1 MKKKN
6 KWIKPR
12 HSIIT
17 AIAYAIIA
25 PYAILKYHIK
35 ITPFKDKRQYLI
47 LLNHQTAFDQFF
59 VGIAFNKALYYL
71 ASEDLFSKGFISK
84 LLTFAVAPIP
94 IKKQTTDI
102 KAVKTCIRV
111 AKEGG
116 SIVIAPEGNRTY
128 DGKCVYMNPSIAS
141 MAKMLKLPIALF
153 RIEGGYGAQPRWS
166 DVVRKGKMKAYVSRV
181 LEPEE
186 YLKLT
191 DEELFTLIKDGLDV
205 NEARDTGE
213 FHHKKQAEFLERVI
227 YVCHSCGLSSFESNA
242 DIIECK
248 KCHKKVRHL
257 PNKRL
262 EGVGFD
268 FPFNFVGE
276 WYDYQCDFIRKL
288 DKDELTDKA
297 LYTDTATLSQV
308 ILYKNKV
315 ALCDNA
321 EIKLYTDKIT
331 LNGESYSFEDIS
343 AVTVLG
349 KNKLNIY
356 TVDKL
361 YQLKGDKRFNAIKY
375 VNLFNRF
382 KDTKKELAYGKFLGL

>member
-6 KWIKPR
+6 KWIKLR

-17 AIAYAIIA
+17 ALAFLIIA
-25 PYAILKYHIK
+25 PYTYFKYGTK
-35 ITPFKDKRQYLI
+35 IVPFKDRKRQYLI

-59 VGIAFNKALYYL
+59 VGIAFKKALYYL

-128 DGKCVYMNPSIAS
+128 DGKPVYMNSSIAS
-141 MAKMLKLPIALF
+141 MAKMLKLPIAFF
-153 RIEGGYGAQPRWS
+153 RIEGGYGVQPRWS
-166 DVVRKGKMKAYVSRV
+166 DVVRKGKSKAYVSRV
-181 LEPEE
+181 IEPED
-186 YLKLT
+186 YLKLS
-191 DEELFTLIKDGLDV
+191 DEELFNVIKEELYV
-205 NEARDTGE
+205 NEVCDMGVYK
-213 FHHKKQAEFLERVI
+213 HPKQAEFLERLL
-227 YVCHSCGLSSFESNA
+227 YVCPFCKLSVFESNT
-242 DIIECK
+242 DIIKCK
-248 KCHKKVRHL
+248 KCSREVRHL

-262 EGVGFD
+262 VGIGFD
-268 FPFNFVGE
+268 FPFNFVGD
-276 WYDYQCDFIRKL
+276 WYDYQCDYVRNL
-288 DKDELTDKA
+288 EVKDFNSILF
-297 LYTDTATLSQV
+297 TDTAKLSEV
-308 ILYKNKV
+308 IVYDRKTELCKYAKVELYGN
-315 ALCDNA
+315 
-321 EIKLYTDKIT
+321 KIT
-331 LNGESYSFEDIS
+331 INGEDYNFSDVS

-356 TVDKL
+356 KDGKL

-375 VNLFNRF
+375 VNIFNCY
-382 KDTKKELAYGKFLGL
+382 KDTKKEFAYGKFLGL

>member
-6 KWIKPR
+6 KWIKLR

-17 AIAYAIIA
+17 ALAFLIIA
-25 PYAILKYHIK
+25 PYTYFKYGTK
-35 ITPFKDKRQYLI
+35 IVPFKDRKRQYLI

-59 VGIAFNKALYYL
+59 VGIAFKKALYYL

-128 DGKCVYMNPSIAS
+128 DGKPVYMNSSIAS
-141 MAKMLKLPIALF
+141 MAKMLKLPIAFF
-153 RIEGGYGAQPRWS
+153 RIEGGYGVQPRWS
-166 DVVRKGKMKAYVSRV
+166 DVVRKGKSKAYVSRV
-181 LEPEE
+181 IEPED
-186 YLKLT
+186 YLKLS
-191 DEELFTLIKDGLDV
+191 DEELFNVIKEELYV
-205 NEARDTGE
+205 NEVCDMGE
-213 FHHKKQAEFLERVI
+213 YKHPKQAEFLERLL
-227 YVCHSCGLSSFESNA
+227 YVCPFCKLSVFESNNE
-242 DIIECK
+242 IIKCK
-248 KCHKKVRHL
+248 KCSREVRHL

-262 EGVGFD
+262 VGIGFD
-268 FPFNFVGE
+268 LPFNFVGE
-276 WYDYQCDFIRKL
+276 WYDYQCDYVRNL
-288 DKDELTDKA
+288 QVKDFNSILF
-297 LYTDTATLSQV
+297 TDTAKLSEV
-308 ILYKNKV
+308 IVYDRKTELCKYAKVELYGN
-315 ALCDNA
+315 
-321 EIKLYTDKIT
+321 KIT
-331 LNGESYSFEDIS
+331 INGEDYNFSDVS

-356 TVDKL
+356 KDGKL

-375 VNLFNRF
+375 VNIFNCY
-382 KDTKKELAYGKFLGL
+382 KDTKKEFAYGKFLGL

>member
-6 KWIKPR
+6 KWIKLR
-12 HSIIT
+12 HKIISSI
-17 AIAYAIIA
+17 AFLIIK
-25 PYAILKYHIK
+25 PYTVLKYKTK
-35 ITPFKDKRQYLI
+35 IIPFKDNKRQYLI

-59 VGIAFNKALYYL
+59 VGIAFKKALYYL

-84 LLTFAVAPIP
+84 LLSFAVAPIP

-128 DGKCVYMNPSIAS
+128 DGKPVYMNPSIAS
-141 MAKMLKLPIALF
+141 MAKMLKLPVALF
-153 RIEGGYGAQPRWS
+153 RIEGGYGVQPRWS
-166 DVVRKGKMKAYVSRV
+166 DVVRKGNSKAYVSRV
-181 LEPEE
+181 LEPED
-186 YLKLT
+186 YLELS
-191 DEELFTLIKDGLDV
+191 DDELFEIIKNELYVDEVLDC
-205 NEARDTGE
+205 GE
-213 FHHKKQAEFLERVI
+213 YKHKKQAEFLERLL
-227 YVCHSCGLSSFESNA
+227 YVCPFCKLSRFESKN

-248 KCHKKVRHL
+248 KCERKVRHL

-276 WYDYQCDFIRKL
+276 WYDYQCDYVRNL
-288 DKDELTDKA
+288 DAEDLKGVLFTDKA
-297 LYTDTATLSQV
+297 NLREVIIYDRKKELCKNASIELYA
-308 ILYKNKV
+308 
-315 ALCDNA
+315 
-321 EIKLYTDKIT
+321 DKIT
-331 LNGESYSFEDIS
+331 INGEEYSFEKVS

-356 TVDKL
+356 IDDKL

-375 VNLFNRF
+375 VNIFNCF
-382 KDTKKELAYGKFLGL
+382 KNTKKEFAYGKFLGL